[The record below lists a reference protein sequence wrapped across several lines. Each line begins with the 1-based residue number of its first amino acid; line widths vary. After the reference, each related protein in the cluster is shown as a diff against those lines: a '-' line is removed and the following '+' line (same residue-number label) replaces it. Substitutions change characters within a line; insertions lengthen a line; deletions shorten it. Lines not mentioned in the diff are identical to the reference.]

1 MAQMTPHQALALG
14 VRLFAV
20 WFALVTVRELVAF
33 LTSWRPPDDSHALG
47 VVLGGSLIALVILLI
62 LWFFPKSIARGLLPQ
77 SSDVPTQPSS
87 YQAWFTL
94 GIALIG
100 LWFVASAVAPILRNL
115 SVMYVFKSELTN
127 LEDLRSLR
135 AGLLYYLVE
144 LVLGL
149 CLLFGATGIRKLIL
163 RVRNAIPD

>member
-1 MAQMTPHQALALG
+1 VTPQQALALG

-20 WFALVTVRELVAF
+20 WYALVIVRELVAF

-47 VVLGGSLIALVILLI
+47 IVIGGSVVALIILFI
-62 LWFFPKSIARGLLPQ
+62 LWFFPKSIAHGLLPQ
-77 SSDVPTQPSS
+77 SSDVPTQTSS
-87 YQAWFTL
+87 YQMWFTL

-100 LWFVASAVAPILRNL
+100 LWFVASAIAPILRNL

-127 LEDLRSLR
+127 FEDLRSLR
-135 AGLLYYLVE
+135 AGLLYYVVE

-163 RVRNAIPD
+163 RIRNAAPD